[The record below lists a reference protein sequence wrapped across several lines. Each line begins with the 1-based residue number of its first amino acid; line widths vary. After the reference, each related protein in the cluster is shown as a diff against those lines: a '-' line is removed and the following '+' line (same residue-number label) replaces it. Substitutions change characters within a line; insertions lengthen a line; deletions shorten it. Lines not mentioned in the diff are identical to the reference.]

1 MDKWGHNLLNQVAMQ
16 QAGYEHANV
25 QGGSGEGERKREKKR
40 VAVVSGLY
48 IMGGWGRV
56 WLESSGL

>member
-40 VAVVSGLY
+40 FHVNCVGV
-48 IMGGWGRV
+48 GGEGHC
-56 WLESSGL
+56 GA